1 MKQLRAG
8 VCVVLLLASLGLP
21 SLGETDID
29 KADIVRDGL
38 KIAGAAMG
46 LVGGSVFSLRISLEL
61 LEAPAL
67 DAAAL
72 ALPVA
77 AVGAVTGAWAGG
89 WMAGVALR
97 GRPGP
102 LLAIAEGAGLGLL
115 AGIFVGASTIST
127 CAVLSFPRLLDR
139 FDDLDEAGTASTPE
153 ISSPSDVLGYVSL
166 AVFLG
171 GGRGAGIGLISGA
184 ILFPLV
190 SLYMG
195 F

>member
-1 MKQLRAG
+1 
-8 VCVVLLLASLGLP
+8 
-21 SLGETDID
+21 
-29 KADIVRDGL
+29 VRQW
-38 KIAGAAMG
+38 AWW
-46 LVGGSVFSLRISLEL
+46 GGSVFSLRISLEL
-61 LEAPAL
+61 LEAPTL

-115 AGIFVGASTIST
+115 AGIFVGASTIAT

-139 FDDLDEAGTASTPE
+139 FEDLDEAGTASTPE

-184 ILFPLV
+184 ILFPLI

>member
-1 MKQLRAG
+1 MSSS
-8 VCVVLLLASLGLP
+8 CWLLLDCRVSVRP
-21 SLGETDID
+21 TSTKPTSFETCSRSQ
-29 KADIVRDGL
+29 VRQW
-38 KIAGAAMG
+38 AWW
-46 LVGGSVFSLRISLEL
+46 GGSVFSLRISLEL
-61 LEAPAL
+61 LEAPTL

-115 AGIFVGASTIST
+115 AGIFVGASTIAT

-139 FDDLDEAGTASTPE
+139 FEDLDEAGTASTPE

-184 ILFPLV
+184 ILFPLI